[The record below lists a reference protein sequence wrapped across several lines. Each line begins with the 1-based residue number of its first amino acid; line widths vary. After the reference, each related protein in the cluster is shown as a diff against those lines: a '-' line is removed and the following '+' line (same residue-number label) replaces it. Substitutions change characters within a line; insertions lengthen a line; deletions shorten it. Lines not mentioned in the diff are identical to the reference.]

1 MRYFEDFQE
10 GETLELGQKTMNKE
24 EIIRFAEEFDP
35 QPFHLDEEAAK
46 KSLFGKVAASGWHTA
61 SVFMRLYVDNV
72 LNHSA
77 SLGAPGVEKLRWLK
91 PVYLGDTLTAQYI
104 IKSKRVS
111 EKRPE
116 VGIIYGEAKMFNQNG
131 EQVFSMEGT
140 GFIRV
145 RPKEE

>member
-10 GETLELGQKTMNKE
+10 GESLELGQKTMNKE

-77 SLGAPGVEKLRWLK
+77 SLGAPGIEKLRWLK
-91 PVYLGDTLTAQYI
+91 PVYPGDTLTAKYF
-104 IKSKRVS
+104 IKNKRVS

-116 VGIIYGEAKMFNQNG
+116 VGIIYGEAQMFNQNG
-131 EQVFSMEGT
+131 EQVLSFEGA

-145 RPKEE
+145 KPKEE